1 MVSLASWL
9 VSVDDS
15 HIPLHGHA
23 SCKIHMMPLDAILCE
38 AKQKKKE
45 LVTYW
50 KLKWEASRPL
60 PLVLDLE
67 SEPWQCRINPQ
78 DTNKFQEAKSDQI
91 LIFSVTPKREELIE
105 NSTRSLHIDF
115 SSCFETKVEAKN
127 HYENPENSQNNQNK
141 RTLHCNIFWS
151 WHVHRWNTTTTKGI
165 CHRWS
170 QNWKSSQQVEVIPTS
185 WDLNQ

>member
-1 MVSLASWL
+1 MVSLVSWL

-23 SCKIHMMPLDAILCE
+23 SCKIHMMPLDAIFCE

-45 LVTYW
+45 LLTYW
-50 KLKWEASRPL
+50 KLKWEASSPI

-67 SEPWQCRINPQ
+67 SEPWQCSINPQ
-78 DTNKFQEAKSDQI
+78 DTNKFQEVKSDQI

-115 SSCFETKVEAKN
+115 SSYFETKVEAKN
-127 HYENPENSQNNQNK
+127 HYENPVNNQTK

-151 WHVHRWNTTTTKGI
+151 RHVHRWNTTTTKGI

-170 QNWKSSQQVEVIPTS
+170 QNWKSTQQVEVIPTI